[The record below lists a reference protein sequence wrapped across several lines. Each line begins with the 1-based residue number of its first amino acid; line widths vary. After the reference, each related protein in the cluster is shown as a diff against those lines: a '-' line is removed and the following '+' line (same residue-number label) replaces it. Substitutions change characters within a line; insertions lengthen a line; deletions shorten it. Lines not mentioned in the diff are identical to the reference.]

1 MKHLYILLS
10 LIFTTFLFSDC
21 TCYNCPKIKKNFF
34 NDDIIGFY
42 LSSIDL
48 ESGESK
54 TLLFDYSIDLS
65 DALLS
70 QDCGTSS
77 THDISKLF
85 VSFDISMFIP
95 GLMDET
101 KQLVDGKVRFD
112 INSNTISDISFR
124 NTDLNFDTT
133 QLSGNTD
140 FSLQEYNL
148 SVTDD
153 DIEEIADLFLS
164 LGRAP
169 NGVYNFNFVL
179 ENENNTEIDQISETV
194 EIFVPSYLDLITP
207 GSTELADSLSNIV
220 MSSNPTFQWN
230 SDYCNKCD
238 FSIRV
243 SEFRSND
250 HSSLQEALEDY
261 SVLPINS
268 GYFSLSSN
276 INSFQYPA
284 SGFGEIIP
292 GNLYVWQIK
301 RTYDTSNGLMEEFSP
316 IFLFKVQ
323 DTQSVEPPVVSQD
336 VNLENIKILIGSETY
351 ESLFGDSGQLKD
363 FNSVNSIMTLNN
375 QNISINY
382 LIDLINRQSQGEI
395 NIMEVDVQ

>member
-133 QLSGNTD
+133 QL
-140 FSLQEYNL
+140 
-148 SVTDD
+148 
-153 DIEEIADLFLS
+153 
-164 LGRAP
+164 
-169 NGVYNFNFVL
+169 
-179 ENENNTEIDQISETV
+179 
-194 EIFVPSYLDLITP
+194 
-207 GSTELADSLSNIV
+207 
-220 MSSNPTFQWN
+220 
-230 SDYCNKCD
+230 
-238 FSIRV
+238 
-243 SEFRSND
+243 
-250 HSSLQEALEDY
+250 
-261 SVLPINS
+261 
-268 GYFSLSSN
+268 
-276 INSFQYPA
+276 
-284 SGFGEIIP
+284 
-292 GNLYVWQIK
+292 
-301 RTYDTSNGLMEEFSP
+301 
-316 IFLFKVQ
+316 
-323 DTQSVEPPVVSQD
+323 
-336 VNLENIKILIGSETY
+336 
-351 ESLFGDSGQLKD
+351 
-363 FNSVNSIMTLNN
+363 
-375 QNISINY
+375 
-382 LIDLINRQSQGEI
+382 
-395 NIMEVDVQ
+395 